1 MHTLLQ
7 PFAIAFA
14 LDHGVP
20 AKSHP
25 LLAAKPVR
33 LRSRVYSAPTI
44 PLGLSKLAARPDS
57 PLFTIRWSP
66 KSSLRQSAP
75 FPSQTN
81 NHVTASL
88 GPPPLSYEPLS
99 ARCRPQIPLRLAEHH
114 QTGLSVTRDVIRTR
128 VRYLQAN
135 LVLPSTSSPRTSERG
150 RGYPPPGYFLITFEN
165 DVEGG
170 VIVVHAI

>member
-99 ARCRPQIPLRLAEHH
+99 ARCRPQIPLRLAEQH
-114 QTGLSVTRDVIRTR
+114 QNRSLCDARCDKDPRALPATEPRPAFHVVTE
-128 VRYLQAN
+128 N
-135 LVLPSTSSPRTSERG
+135 L
-150 RGYPPPGYFLITFEN
+150 
-165 DVEGG
+165 
-170 VIVVHAI
+170 